1 MGIGMH
7 FGFYIG
13 SGGNC
18 EPERKVEFETSGLK
32 QIINEPKMY
41 EVTYDEYEKKKI
53 KFGRNAKK

>member
-1 MGIGMH
+1 MH

>member
-32 QIINEPKMY
+32 QSLSKFVMS
-41 EVTYDEYEKKKI
+41 EVTYDEY
-53 KFGRNAKK
+53 